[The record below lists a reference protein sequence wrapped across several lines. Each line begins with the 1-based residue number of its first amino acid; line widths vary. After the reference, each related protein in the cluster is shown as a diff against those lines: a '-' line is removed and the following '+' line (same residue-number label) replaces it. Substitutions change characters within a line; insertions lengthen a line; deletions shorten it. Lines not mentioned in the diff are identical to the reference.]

1 MGEIRTNPT
10 EGHGKNLVNVT
21 RLIHE
26 GSLKERLIVIF
37 TQWEVILGLLLVAV
51 FVYFTNI
58 TPYFLDAFNLFNT
71 TFTFTEK
78 AVMALPM
85 IFIIMAGDIDISVA
99 SIIALSSF
107 AMGYA
112 SSNGAGTVA
121 LVLIGLL
128 VGLAAGVFNGIF
140 VTKVGMP
147 AIAVTL
153 ATQSIFRGI
162 SQAVLGDKAYTRY
175 PASFAYFGQGYFGN
189 TFIPFSLILFLI
201 LAAVMGYILHKTS
214 FGRKVYAIGNAK
226 EAARFCGVNV
236 ERIRFINFA
245 LMGLFSGLA
254 AVLLTSRIGSTR
266 PNIAL
271 GYDMEVI
278 TLVVLGG
285 VSISGGKGNLF
296 GVLMAI
302 FLVGYLKFGMGLVN
316 LSARAMIITTGSLLI
331 VAVLLPGF
339 LNTMKAW
346 RKLRRQQQS
355 SPEGA

>member
-1 MGEIRTNPT
+1 MTGVQTCALPI
-10 EGHGKNLVNVT
+10 
-21 RLIHE
+21 
-26 GSLKERLIVIF
+26 S
-37 TQWEVILGLLLVAV
+37 
-51 FVYFTNI
+51 
-58 TPYFLDAFNLFNT
+58 
-71 TFTFTEK
+71 EK

-112 SSNGAGTVA
+112 SSTGAGTVE
-121 LVLIGLL
+121 LVLIGLV
-128 VGLAAGVFNGIF
+128 VGLAAGMFNGFF

-153 ATQSIFRGI
+153 ATQSIFRGV
-162 SQAVLGDKAYTRY
+162 SQAVLGDKAYTQY
-175 PASFAYFGQGYFGN
+175 PSSFAYFGQGYFGD
-189 TFIPFSLILFLI
+189 TFIPFSLVLFLV
-201 LAAVMGYILHKTS
+201 LAAVMGFLLHKTS
-214 FGRKVYAIGNAK
+214 YGRKVYAIGNAK

-316 LSARAMIITTGSLLI
+316 LSARAMIITTGTLLI
-331 VAVLLPGF
+331 IAVLLPGF
-339 LNTMKAW
+339 LNSVKAW
-346 RKLRRQQQS
+346 RKLRRQQQGAT
-355 SPEGA
+355 EGV